1 MTEASQVNVLVI
13 SGSGRSGSTLM
24 LQILGSLD
32 GYCAIGELNNIW
44 EQSLLN
50 NRPCSCGKAFRDC
63 QFWNDVMVDAFG
75 GPDRIDA
82 KAMLALR
89 DSTVRGKQ
97 LPLMAFPRLRTA
109 SFQQRVDEYAGV
121 LESIYRSVQ
130 RVSGCDVIVDSSKGA
145 GHAFMLA
152 EMRSIR
158 PRMIHLVRDSRATSY
173 SWSRRKRRTDVLD
186 REVYMEKMNHRTVA
200 LHWNVG
206 HTFAPIAARRLAAST
221 VCRYEDFA
229 NQPRATIEEILT
241 DLGMSAVPM
250 SPFVSDHSVCLRDTH
265 ALWGNPDRSNHGVV
279 AIRPDSEWRR
289 QMSVWKKAE
298 VSLLTLPWLI
308 KYRYLRRHAL

>member
-1 MTEASQVNVLVI
+1 MQATKVNVLVI

-24 LQILGSLD
+24 SRILGSLD

-50 NRPCSCGKAFRDC
+50 NRPCGCGNAFRDC
-63 QFWNDVMVDAFG
+63 QFWNDVMDDAFG
-75 GPDRIDA
+75 GIDQVDA
-82 KAMLALR
+82 KSMLALR

-97 LPLMAFPRLRTA
+97 LPLMAFPRLR
-109 SFQQRVDEYAGV
+109 SEGFQRRVDQYASV

-145 GHAFMLA
+145 GHASMLA
-152 EMRSIR
+152 EMTSIY

-173 SWSRRKRRTDVLD
+173 SWSRRKRRTDISD
-186 REVYMEKMNHRTVA
+186 REEYMEKMNHRTVA
-200 LHWNVG
+200 VHWNVG
-206 HTFAPIAARRLAAST
+206 HTFAPIAARRLAAAT

-229 NQPRATIEEILT
+229 RQPRTTIDNILN
-241 DLGMSAVPM
+241 DLGMGNVAL
-250 SPFVSDHSVCLRDTH
+250 SPFVSEHSVCLRDNH
-265 ALWGNPDRSNHGVV
+265 SLWGNPDRSNHGVV
-279 AIRPDSEWRR
+279 AIRPDDQWRQ
-289 QMSVWKKAE
+289 QMSGWKKLE
-298 VSLLTLPWLI
+298 VSALTLPWLI